1 MKRCVARAAVAAFL
15 GSLVAL
21 SAQEPLLTHG
31 PLRGHVDASSLH
43 VFARAAAPGPFVLQ
57 LVPVDAD
64 TPTPAPV
71 TATAAAEHDL
81 TLHFA
86 CTGLP
91 PATAYTLQ
99 LRAGDV
105 AVPVGD
111 AVWTT
116 GLPDDASQ
124 TTLVFGS
131 CAHDRT
137 FREQPIWNRILA
149 RAPQGLVLLGD
160 TPYIDQPGEA
170 ARRLRHREFLAFP
183 PIAAALRS
191 IPTWTVWDDHDYATN
206 DAFGAVPAAAAARTV
221 FVDYHA
227 HASYGD
233 GEHGV
238 FTRFRS
244 GPVEVFVLDA
254 RSFADQ
260 GESPLAPGERTLFGA
275 TQLRWLQQGLQRS
288 QAPWKV
294 LAVGMVWND
303 GVRPGKL
310 DHVAHWRAE
319 RDALFGWLGR
329 ERIGGVVLVGG
340 DVHRSRVV
348 LHPTSAVVGY
358 DLPELVTSPL
368 AQNVLEANAVPTA
381 GLRFDA
387 GEAHSCLVLTATGCG
402 ADACLQAVFVAGDG
416 REFHTETFRRE
427 QLQRAD
433 AAVGYRRLVQQL
445 RARFGDTFTLPESA
459 YDDVDFGVGD
469 SEVLRADWL
478 AAVASAEPMLAAWRE
493 LAVEPRCR
501 FRPARSGGPGEL
513 VTELQAGLATL
524 QLLGVAKGLQ
534 AMAAEDAATLAEQAR
549 ALLAMARHLHQ
560 DPSGLAWSLAE
571 RGERAVAALQ
581 RRAARALGTAA
592 GERLRDVVREHLTAR
607 ASLAD
612 GLAALRTE
620 TFVVFDETLRRTA
633 LGGDRKASIT
643 RQFAPALRAGV
654 TETVVALYAALDGIG
669 AAPTPVMREALRTR
683 QRQQREAFVPARA
696 LLGALDRPD
705 AATAGAPVVDADVV
719 KALVAQWGLQVCPDL
734 LRFCEDQSG
743 VLASLRDV
751 AR

>member
-1 MKRCVARAAVAAFL
+1 MTARTAIVVAVLAAGL
-15 GSLVAL
+15 SAL
-21 SAQEPLLTHG
+21 RAQEPLLTHG
-31 PLRGHVDASSLH
+31 PLRGHADASSLH

-57 LVPVDAD
+57 LVPVDGD

-71 TATAAAEHDL
+71 TARADVEHDL

-105 AVPVGD
+105 VVPVGD

-131 CAHDRT
+131 CAHDVA

-170 ARRLRHREFLAFP
+170 ARRQRHREFLAFP

-206 DAFGAVPAAAAARTV
+206 DAFGAVPAAAAARAV

-233 GEHGV
+233 GTHGV

-244 GPVEVFVLDA
+244 GPIEVFVLDA

-260 GESPLAPGERTLFGA
+260 GESPLAPGERTLFGSI
-275 TQLRWLQQGLQRS
+275 QLRWLQDGLRRS

-303 GVRPGKL
+303 GVRAGKL
-310 DHVAHWRAE
+310 DHVAHWRGE
-319 RDALFGWLGR
+319 RDALFAWLG
-329 ERIGGVVLVGG
+329 EQRIGGVVLLGG

-348 LHPTSAVVGY
+348 LHPTRAALGY

-387 GEAHSCLVLTATGCG
+387 GEAHSCLVLTAIGHG
-402 ADACLQAVFVAGDG
+402 DDAILQATFVAGDG
-416 REFHTETFRRE
+416 REFHRETFRRE
-427 QLQRAD
+427 QLQHTD
-433 AAVGYRRLVQQL
+433 AAVGYRRLVAKL
-445 RARFGDTFTLPESA
+445 AARFGDTFVLPQSA

-478 AAVASAEPMLAAWRE
+478 AAVASVEPVLAAWRE
-493 LAVEPRCR
+493 LAAEPRCR
-501 FRPARSGGPGEL
+501 LRPAGNGGPGEL
-513 VTELQAGLATL
+513 VGELQAGLATL
-524 QLLGVAKGLQ
+524 QVLGVARALQ
-534 AMAAEDAATLAEQAR
+534 AMAAGDIADLVEQAR
-549 ALLAMARHLHQ
+549 VLLAMARHLHQ
-560 DPSGLAWSLAE
+560 DPSGLAWSLAA

-581 RRAARALGTAA
+581 RRAGKALGAPA
-592 GERLRDVVREHLTAR
+592 GERLRDVVREHLAAR
-607 ASLAD
+607 ATLAD
-612 GLAALRTE
+612 GVAALRSE
-620 TFVVFDETLRRTA
+620 TAAAFDETLRRTV
-633 LGGDRKASIT
+633 LGGDRPAAVA
-643 RQFAPALRAGV
+643 RQRALVLRAGV
-654 TETVVALYAALDGIG
+654 TEAAVALFAAVDGID
-669 AAPTPVMREALRTR
+669 AAPTPVMRDALRAWQR
-683 QRQQREAFVPARA
+683 QRRDAFVAARS
-696 LLGALDRPD
+696 LLGGLARPD
-705 AATAGAPVVDADVV
+705 AATSATPVSDDAVA
-719 KALVAQWGLQVCPDL
+719 KALVAQWSLQVCPDL
-734 LRFCEDQSG
+734 LRFCEDQSD

>member
-1 MKRCVARAAVAAFL
+1 MKARPAVA
-15 GSLVAL
+15 VAVL
-21 SAQEPLLTHG
+21 AAGMAALRAQEPLLTHG
-31 PLRGHVDASSLH
+31 PLRGHADASSLH

-71 TATAAAEHDL
+71 TALAELEHDL

-149 RAPQGLVLLGD
+149 RAPRGLVLLGD
-160 TPYIDQPGEA
+160 TPYVDQPGEA
-170 ARRLRHREFLAFP
+170 ARRQRHREFLAFP
-183 PIAAALRS
+183 PIAAAMRT

-206 DAFGAVPAAAAARTV
+206 DSFGAVPAAAAARAV

-233 GEHGV
+233 GERGV
-238 FTRFRS
+238 HTSFRS
-244 GPVEVFVLDA
+244 GPIEVFVLDA
-254 RSFADQ
+254 RSFADL

-275 TQLRWLQQGLQRS
+275 GQLRWLQDGLQRS
-288 QAPWKV
+288 TAPWKV

-303 GVRPGKL
+303 GVRAGKQ

-319 RDALFGWLGR
+319 RDALFGWIGR
-329 ERIGGVVLVGG
+329 ERIAGVVLLGG

-358 DLPELVTSPL
+358 DLPELVSSPL
-368 AQNVLEANAVPTA
+368 AQNVIEANAVPTA

-387 GEAHSCLVLTATGCG
+387 GEAHSCLVLTATGRG
-402 ADACLQAVFVAGDG
+402 DDAVLRAVFVAGDG
-416 REFHTETFRRE
+416 REFHTESFSHE
-427 QLQRAD
+427 QLRSTD
-433 AAVGYRRLVQQL
+433 AAAGYRRLVARL
-445 RARFGDTFTLPESA
+445 AARFGDTFVLPESA

-478 AAVASAEPMLAAWRE
+478 AAVASVEPVLAAWRE
-493 LAVEPRCR
+493 LAAEPGCR
-501 FRPARSGGPGEL
+501 FRPARTGGPGEL

-524 QLLGVAKGLQ
+524 QVLGVARALQ
-534 AMAAEDAATLAEQAR
+534 AMAAGDVATLTEQAR
-549 ALLAMARHLHQ
+549 VLLAMARHLHQ
-560 DPSGLAWSLAE
+560 DPSGLAWSLAA

-581 RRAARALGTAA
+581 RRAGKALGAPA
-592 GERLRDVVREHLTAR
+592 SDRLRSVVREHLAAR

-612 GLAALRTE
+612 GLAALRVE
-620 TFVVFDETLRRTA
+620 VFVSFDETLRRTA
-633 LGGDRKASIT
+633 LRGDKPAAIA
-643 RQFAPALRAGV
+643 RQRAPALRAGV
-654 TETVVALYAALDGIG
+654 TEAVVALFASLDGIDT
-669 AAPTPVMREALRTR
+669 APTPAMRDALRAWQR
-683 QRQQREAFVPARA
+683 QRREAFVAARS
-696 LLGALDRPD
+696 LLGGLARPD
-705 AATAGAPVVDADVV
+705 AATTAAPVSDDAVAN
-719 KALVAQWGLQVCPDL
+719 ALVAQWSLQLCPDL
-734 LRFCEDQSG
+734 LRFCEDQSD
-743 VLASLRDV
+743 VLASLRDI

>member
-1 MKRCVARAAVAAFL
+1 MKTRAAVVLAML
-15 GSLVAL
+15 GAGLGTL
-21 SAQEPLLTHG
+21 RAQEPLLTHG
-31 PLRGHVDASSLH
+31 PLRGHVDANSLH

-57 LVPVDAD
+57 LLPVDAD
-64 TPTPAPV
+64 TEAPAPV
-71 TATAAAEHDL
+71 TARAELEHDL

-99 LRAGDV
+99 LRAGEVD
-105 AVPVGD
+105 VPVGD

-124 TTLVFGS
+124 ATLVFGS

-170 ARRLRHREFLAFP
+170 ARRQRYRDFLAFP

-206 DAFGAVPAAAAARTV
+206 DAFGAVPAAAAARAV

-233 GEHGV
+233 GGHGV

-244 GPVEVFVLDA
+244 GPIEVFVLDA

-275 TQLRWLQQGLQRS
+275 AQLRWLQEGLQRS
-288 QAPWKV
+288 TAPWKV

-303 GVRPGKL
+303 GVRTGKQ

-319 RDALFGWLGR
+319 RDALFGWLGKQ
-329 ERIGGVVLVGG
+329 RIDGVVLLGG

-348 LHPTSAVVGY
+348 LHPTRAAVGY
-358 DLPELVTSPL
+358 DLPELVSSPL

-387 GEAHSCLVLTATGCG
+387 GEAHSCLVLTATGTG
-402 ADACLQAVFVAGDG
+402 DDASLQAVFVAGDG

-433 AAVGYRRLVQQL
+433 AAAGYRRLVAKL
-445 RARFGDTFTLPESA
+445 AARFGDSFALPESA

-478 AAVASAEPMLAAWRE
+478 AAVAAVEPMLDAWRD
-493 LAVEPRCR
+493 LTAEPRCR

-513 VTELQAGLATL
+513 VVELQAGLATL
-524 QLLGVAKGLQ
+524 QVLGVAKALQ
-534 AMAAEDAATLAEQAR
+534 AMAAADETTLTEQAR
-549 ALLAMARHLHQ
+549 VLLAMARHLHQ
-560 DPSGLAWSLAE
+560 DPSGLAWSLAS

-581 RRAARALGTAA
+581 RRAAKALGAAA
-592 GERLRDVVREHLTAR
+592 GERLRDVVREHLSVR

-612 GLAALRTE
+612 GIAALRVE
-620 TFVVFDETLRRTA
+620 TFVAFDEAVRRLV
-633 LGGDRKASIT
+633 LGGGRPASVA
-643 RQFAPALRAGV
+643 RQRAPALRAGV
-654 TETVVALYAALDGIG
+654 TEAAVALFAALDGID
-669 AAPTPVMREALRTR
+669 AAPTPAMRDALRTWQR
-683 QRQQREAFVPARA
+683 QRREAFVAARG

-705 AATAGAPVVDADVV
+705 AATPATSVTDDAVVQ
-719 KALVAQWGLQVCPDL
+719 ALVAQWSLQVCPDL

-743 VLASLRDV
+743 VLASLCDV

>member
-1 MKRCVARAAVAAFL
+1 MKVRAAVVLAML
-15 GSLVAL
+15 GVGLGPL
-21 SAQEPLLTHG
+21 HAQEPLLTHG

-43 VFARAAAPGPFVLQ
+43 VFARAAAPGPFVLR
-57 LVPVDAD
+57 LLPVDAD
-64 TPTPAPV
+64 TEAPAPV
-71 TATAAAEHDL
+71 TARAELEHDL

-105 AVPVGD
+105 EVPVGD

-124 TTLVFGS
+124 ATLVFGS

-170 ARRLRHREFLAFP
+170 ARRQRYCDFLAFP

-206 DAFGAVPAAAAARTV
+206 DAFGAVPAAAAAREV

-238 FTRFRS
+238 HTSFRC
-244 GPVEVFVLDA
+244 GPFEVFVLDA

-275 TQLRWLQQGLQRS
+275 AQLRWLQAGLQRS
-288 QAPWKV
+288 TAPWKV

-303 GVRPGKL
+303 GVRAGKQ
-310 DHVAHWRAE
+310 DQVAHWRAE
-319 RDALFGWLGR
+319 RDALFAWIGR
-329 ERIGGVVLVGG
+329 ERIAGVVLLGG

-368 AQNVLEANAVPTA
+368 AQNVIEANAVPTA

-387 GEAHSCLVLTATGCG
+387 GEAHSCLVLTATGVG
-402 ADACLQAVFVAGDG
+402 ADASLQAVFVAGDG

-433 AAVGYRRLVQQL
+433 AAAGYRRLVAKL
-445 RARFGDTFTLPESA
+445 AARFGDTFVLPASA

-478 AAVASAEPMLAAWRE
+478 AAVASAEPVLAAWRE
-493 LAVEPRCR
+493 LATEPRCR
-501 FRPARSGGPGEL
+501 FRAAGTGGPGEL
-513 VTELQAGLATL
+513 VAELQAGLATL
-524 QLLGVAKGLQ
+524 QVLGVAKALQ
-534 AMAAEDAATLAEQAR
+534 AMAAADEVALAAQAR
-549 ALLAMARHLHQ
+549 VLLAMARHLHQ
-560 DPSGLAWSLAE
+560 DPSGLAWSLAA

-581 RRAARALGTAA
+581 RRAGRALGAAA

-607 ASLAD
+607 AALAD
-612 GLAALRTE
+612 GVAALRLE

-633 LGGDRKASIT
+633 LGGDRSAAVA
-643 RQFAPALRAGV
+643 RQRAPALRAGV
-654 TETVVALYAALDGIG
+654 TEAAVALFAALDGID
-669 AAPTPVMREALRTR
+669 AAPTPAMRDALRAW
-683 QRQQREAFVPARA
+683 QRSRREAFVAART
-696 LLGALDRPD
+696 LLGGLDRPD
-705 AATAGAPVVDADVV
+705 AATTVAPVADDAVAQ
-719 KALVAQWGLQVCPDL
+719 ALVAVWSLQVCPDL
-734 LRFCEDQSG
+734 LRFCEDQSD